1 MRPRAGRLRFALV
14 VLCSLTG
21 CTAGTPVVPQVPV
34 IVETADCP
42 APPAPSLPVL
52 DAALPFDAPQNVRV
66 LLTRDDLC
74 RQYIKGLQ
82 ATVRCY
88 EAQSNRGTD
97 VPRKAPGAAPGKSPA
112 ASLSKER

>member
-1 MRPRAGRLRFALV
+1 MPRAGRLWIALI

-21 CTAGTPVVPQVPV
+21 CTARTPVVPPAPL
-34 IVETADCP
+34 IVETANCP
-42 APPAPSLPVL
+42 APPVPTLPAL

-66 LLTRDDLC
+66 LLERDDLC

-88 EAQSNRGTD
+88 ESQ
-97 VPRKAPGAAPGKSPA
+97 GK
-112 ASLSKER
+112 EH